1 MIAFKNFENVVLH
14 SLRCDNFTISIKTD
28 LLSTLIQKLQKN
40 KKTVSLIEP
49 FEQDSLF
56 KWMEKQKNLS
66 DQIKKE
72 GPRINFVLKLRLL
85 SKMPIEL
92 S

>member
-14 SLRCDNFTISIKTD
+14 SLRYENFTISIKTD
-28 LLSTLIQKLQKN
+28 LLSTLIQKLNKN

-49 FEQDSLF
+49 FEDSLF
-56 KWMEKQKNLS
+56 KWLEKQKNLAE
-66 DQIKKE
+66 QIKKE
-72 GPRINFVLKLRLL
+72 GPRMNFVLKLRLL
-85 SKMPIEL
+85 SKMQIEL